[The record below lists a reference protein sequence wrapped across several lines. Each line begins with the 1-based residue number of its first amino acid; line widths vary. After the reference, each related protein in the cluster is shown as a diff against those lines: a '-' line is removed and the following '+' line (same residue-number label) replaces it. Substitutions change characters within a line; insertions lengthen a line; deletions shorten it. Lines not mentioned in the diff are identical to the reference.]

1 MFQNQGLEVGGSC
14 VEKQSQSISSQAPIA
29 GSITLMNLIL
39 SVAGPLESAT
49 WFRARLAHLLGAG
62 PPSPLSLHP
71 QPLDGAMAV
80 HVNTMLEG
88 GYTRMS

>member
-1 MFQNQGLEVGGSC
+1 MVGVKEAAAVCVPKSGVGGWRFVCGEAITIDKLPGS
-14 VEKQSQSISSQAPIA
+14 IA

-71 QPLDGAMAV
+71 
-80 HVNTMLEG
+80 N
-88 GYTRMS
+88 R